1 MKEKGKE
8 KKEQE
13 KSSFL
18 PPGRSVKPNQ
28 CLARQCGSS
37 PRHRLTMEA
46 RAAPP
51 HLSLQICILRDGPE
65 SQEAACRGTT
75 MPRKRFK
82 FFQRGGQKKEK
93 NYLSVSRIGLTSK
106 SENESS
112 FRSLHVDMDG

>member
-1 MKEKGKE
+1 MKEEERK

-28 CLARQCGSS
+28 CLARQRGPS

-65 SQEAACRGTT
+65 SQGAACGGTT
-75 MPRKRFK
+75 MLRKK
-82 FFQRGGQKKEK
+82 
-93 NYLSVSRIGLTSK
+93 V
-106 SENESS
+106 
-112 FRSLHVDMDG
+112 